1 MPEDELVTHLD
12 LLIEEGLVDRSKS
25 GLLTLHDWET
35 WQPASDNSTARTKK
49 FKEAQKAKTASGT
62 HGERRGNGEGT
73 FPERSRNGEGT
84 ARERSRSDQIRSE
97 SDQNREEE
105 RDKSLSQER
114 HTETTP
120 EVASP
125 DLTRL
130 REYVDQVTGG
140 AWGHLAGQ
148 WTRAN
153 SYPEESWLAAWAAVA
168 TMDPMPNRPWNYVAR
183 IIAGWPGNVPPAA
196 PTPAAKQTQATA
208 TNFDPTPEELA
219 RWEAIEREAS

>member
-1 MPEDELVTHLD
+1 MPEDELVIHLD
-12 LLIEEGLVDRSKS
+12 RLVEEGLLDRSKS

-35 WQPASDNSTARTKK
+35 WQPASDNSTARTKR
-49 FKEAQKAKTASGT
+49 FKAAQKAKTVSGT
-62 HGERRGNGEGT
+62 NGEARGNGEGT
-73 FPERSRNGEGT
+73 FPERSRNGAGT

-105 RDKSLSQER
+105 TDKSVSLMR

-120 EVASP
+120 VLASP

-148 WTRAN
+148 WTRAKP
-153 SYPEESWLAAWAAVA
+153 YPKESWLAAWAAVA
-168 TMDPMPNRPWNYVAR
+168 TMDPMPNKPWPYVAR
-183 IIAGWPGNVPPAA
+183 IIADWPGNVPPVA
-196 PTPAAKQTQATA
+196 PAQAAKQTQVTA
-208 TNFDPTPEELA
+208 TNFDATPEELA